1 MDIIC
6 LVLRL
11 FSYAVLIR
19 LIMSWIQLRPGT
31 PVASVYSVV
40 FNITEPVLGPIRRV
54 IPPVRMGAM
63 AIDVSPILV
72 FVGIAIICS

>member
-1 MDIIC
+1 VDIIC

-11 FSYAVLIR
+11 FSYAVLVR
-19 LIMSWIQLRPGT
+19 LIMSWFPLRPGT
-31 PVASVYSVV
+31 PVASIYSAV

-54 IPPVRMGAM
+54 IPPVRMGVM

-72 FVGIAIICS
+72 FVGVALICR